1 MVMVRSYR
9 PEPACLAAELLAS
22 VIAVSRDPSPNSTPE
37 QVGQFI
43 VFEGGDGSGKSTQ
56 AKLLAERLGAV
67 FTREPGGTKIGAK
80 IRELVLD
87 PSHIEISHRTEA
99 LLMAADRA
107 QHVHERIRPAL
118 EGGQHVV
125 SDRHVASS
133 LAYQG
138 VGRGLGIDVV
148 AEVNAFAVDTVSP
161 DLVVLLEADPHDAR
175 ERLGSDL
182 DRIEDAGTELA
193 DVVAST
199 YRTFAADN
207 PTLWAVVDATGSIE
221 EVAARVNAVVAER
234 LGL

>member
-1 MVMVRSYR
+1 M
-9 PEPACLAAELLAS
+9 
-22 VIAVSRDPSPNSTPE
+22 
-37 QVGQFI
+37 
-43 VFEGGDGSGKSTQ
+43 
-56 AKLLAERLGAV
+56 
-67 FTREPGGTKIGAK
+67 FTREPGGTNIGAK

-87 PSHIEISHRTEA
+87 PSHTEISHRTEA

-118 EGGQHVV
+118 ERGQHVV

-148 AEVNAFAVDTVSP
+148 AAVNAFAVDTVRP
-161 DLVVLLEADPHDAR
+161 DLVVLLEADPQDAR
-175 ERLGSDL
+175 QRLGSDL
-182 DRIEDAGTELA
+182 DRIEDAGAELA

-199 YRTFAADN
+199 YRAFAADN
-207 PTLWAVVDATGSIE
+207 PSLWAVVDAQGSIE
-221 EVAARVNAVVAER
+221 EVAARVNAVVVER